1 MGSQDPDDR
10 SGRPAHEVDR
20 PTRLQ
25 PRDPNATTSTTLR
38 PAPAML
44 PVRGRADCVAVIDDL
59 IAELQDGREAVLLIE
74 GPPGIGKTRLV
85 REVAARATR
94 AGSQA
99 LSGRAYED
107 QHTVPF
113 APLLDAVLRAN
124 PPLCDAAVLRE
135 LSATT
140 DSRYWVVRDLRDA
153 IASAAARAPVAV
165 CIDDVHWADAG
176 TTVAL
181 HALTTELEQAPVL
194 WTLAMRSS
202 GGRSEARDAIGAIV
216 TALGPAGHWRRLGA
230 LDAQA
235 VEQIAGD
242 VLSASV
248 DESVLRLASTVNGNP
263 FLLLELLRG
272 LHEEDRI
279 HIAGGRAWATGSNLP
294 QRLAA
299 TMQRRLD
306 RLSPMARHAVQVA
319 SILPESFSAELL
331 ARALSQSPTHVVASV
346 DEAVRADLLSG
357 DGDHLGFRH
366 NLLRR
371 AVQQTI
377 PHAMHCAVERES
389 AAILLE
395 LGASPEEVA
404 AQLVRSATV
413 GDLPAVTALREAAQ
427 SVARSD
433 PSGGAD
439 LSRRALELLRH
450 DDAGRTAVVNET
462 VVLLNQA
469 LRYDEAKQLAA
480 ASLSSDMPAEQ
491 EAQIRLSLS
500 IGSSDWP
507 RRRVDENRRALQL
520 PNISAQTRARHLG
533 WLAFNLA
540 LDGQTRAVRD
550 AALTALT
557 AASEVNDIE
566 AQLVA
571 EFALASVDCVEGHQQ
586 RCLHRLTEMRPHFWA
601 SEAGVTGLVAA
612 VSFANMLVTLGR
624 LSDAKAVFADALQ
637 NTRRVHNAAGE
648 QVVFMM
654 QAFCEFAAGNL
665 ARAHT
670 IVVDLLPEGERL
682 RADTIAGRGGLLLMG
697 AIAAHTD
704 DRPLVIQV
712 GIAARAALEGGP
724 AIRREAI
731 AALSHAAWQR
741 GDEAEAARWLG
752 EDLEVLTTPMW
763 AVDVDHVVLAARVAR
778 TSSDAGLRQRV
789 LGAVEALERDGRE
802 DTLFFAVA
810 LHARGLLEEDLDAL
824 EKAAVALADS
834 ARPVLHAGALEDTGH
849 AMAQRGS
856 NDLAAERLSRAF
868 DIFAAH
874 SCVADAHRVARA
886 LHELG
891 VHRRVVRQREQTGWD
906 SLTAAELRVLELVA
920 DGATNRE
927 MAHRLSVSPHT
938 VNTHVRNIFAK
949 LNIHSRAELIR
960 LARGR

>member
-1 MGSQDPDDR
+1 MGNHGCADR
-10 SGRPAHEVDR
+10 AEGLNGEHDRARPR
-20 PTRLQ
+20 WS
-25 PRDPNATTSTTLR
+25 TSL
-38 PAPAML
+38 L
-44 PVRGRADCVAVIDDL
+44 PLRGRAEDTALIDDL
-59 IAELQDGREAVLLIE
+59 LVRLKNGRGSVLLIE
-74 GPPGIGKTRLV
+74 GPPGIGKSRLV
-85 REVAARATR
+85 HEVKVRTAQTGAKVLW
-94 AGSQA
+94 GN
-99 LSGRAYED
+99 AYED
-107 QHTVPF
+107 QQTVPF
-113 APLLDAVLRAN
+113 APLLDSVLRAD

-135 LSATT
+135 LSTTT

-153 IASAAARAPVAV
+153 IASAAAKAPVSIS
-165 CIDDVHWADAG
+165 IDDVHWADAG
-176 TTVAL
+176 TIVAL
-181 HALTTELEQAPVL
+181 RALITELEQAPVL
-194 WTLAMRSS
+194 WTLAMRAS
-202 GGRSEARDAIGAIV
+202 GGRPEARDAIGAIV
-216 TALGPAGHWRRLGA
+216 TAPGRAAHLRRLGA

-235 VEQIAGD
+235 VEQIAAD
-242 VLSASV
+242 VLSANI
-248 DESVLRLASTVNGNP
+248 DESVLRLASTAQGNP

-272 LHEEDRI
+272 LYEENRI
-279 HIAGGRAWATGSNLP
+279 NVAGGRARAAGSNLP

-299 TMQRRLD
+299 TMQQRVD

-319 SILPESFSAELL
+319 SVLPQTFSAALL
-331 ARALSQSPTHVVASV
+331 ARALGQSPSQVLASV
-346 DEAVRADLLSG
+346 DEAIRADLLNG
-357 DGDHLGFRH
+357 DGDNLGFRH

-377 PHAMHCAVERES
+377 PHAMRCAVERES

-404 AQLVRSATV
+404 IQLARSAKV

-427 SVARSD
+427 SLARSD
-433 PSGGAD
+433 PSGAAD
-439 LSRRALELLRH
+439 LSRRALDLLRH
-450 DDAGRTAVVNET
+450 DDGDRTTVVNET

-469 LRYDEAKQLAA
+469 LRYDEAKQLAT

-500 IGSSDWP
+500 IASSDWP

-520 PNISAQTRARHLG
+520 PNISAQMRARHLG

-550 AALTALT
+550 AALAAL
-557 AASEVNDIE
+557 AAAAEVKDVE
-566 AQLVA
+566 AQLIS
-571 EFALASVDCVEGHQQ
+571 EFALASVECVEGYQQ
-586 RCLHRLTEMRPHFWA
+586 RCVHRLTEMRPHFWA
-601 SEAGVTGLVAA
+601 TEAGVAGLVAA
-612 VSFANMLVTLGR
+612 VSFANMLVTVGR
-624 LSDAKAVFADALQ
+624 LSEANAVFADALQ
-637 NTRRVHNAAGE
+637 NTRRLHNAAGE

-670 IVVDLLPEGERL
+670 IVVDLLPEEERL
-682 RADTIAGRGGLLLMG
+682 RADSIAGRGGLLLMG

-704 DRPLVIQV
+704 DRPLVMQV
-712 GIAARAALEGGP
+712 GIAARAALAGGP
-724 AIRREAI
+724 AVRREAI

-752 EDLEVLTTPMW
+752 EDVEVLTTPMW

-789 LGAVEALERDGRE
+789 LGAVEALECDGRE

-810 LHARGLLEEDLDAL
+810 LHARGLLEDDLDAL
-824 EKAAVALADS
+824 DKAARALADS
-834 ARPVLHAGALEDTGH
+834 ARPVLHAGAVEDAGH
-849 AMAQRGS
+849 ALARRGAS
-856 NDLAAERLSRAF
+856 DLAAERLSEAF
-868 DIFAAH
+868 DIYAVH
-874 SCVADAHRVARA
+874 DCVADAHRVARA

-927 MAHRLSVSPHT
+927 VAHRLSVSPHT
-938 VNTHVRNIFAK
+938 VNTHVRNVFGK
-949 LNIHSRAELIR
+949 MDIHSRAELIR